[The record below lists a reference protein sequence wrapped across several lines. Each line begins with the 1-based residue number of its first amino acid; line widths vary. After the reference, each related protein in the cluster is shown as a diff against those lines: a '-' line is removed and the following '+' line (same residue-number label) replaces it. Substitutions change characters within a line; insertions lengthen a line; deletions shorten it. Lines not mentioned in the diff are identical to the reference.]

1 KWDSLRSYILR
12 YYMVDSTLEQNP
24 CLKTTKKIT
33 KVTYI
38 RYFNIMLLDISISG
52 EIMEKEWQIDLSLPD
67 IGALMT
73 LLSTAVSSALMGV
86 GSVLYVVMM
95 MTTAYEVKGKDFLIS
110 LMNPEA
116 NLTFEADFVLVVG
129 TLLII
134 SAIFFFITMITS
146 IFELNAVSKKD
157 RNGRINIVFTLFG
170 ISMISLIS
178 ALLSTVLLRYYYY
191 Y

>member
-1 KWDSLRSYILR
+1 
-12 YYMVDSTLEQNP
+12 
-24 CLKTTKKIT
+24 
-33 KVTYI
+33 
-38 RYFNIMLLDISISG
+38 
-52 EIMEKEWQIDLSLPD
+52 MEKEWQIDLNLPD
-67 IGALMT
+67 IGALLT
-73 LLSTAVSSALMGV
+73 LLSTAISSALMGV
-86 GSVLYVVMM
+86 GCVLYVVMM

-116 NLTFEADFVLVVG
+116 NLSFEADFVLVVG

-157 RNGRINIVFTLFG
+157 RNGRINIVFILFG
-170 ISMISLIS
+170 ISMISLIL
-178 ALLSTVLLRYYYY
+178 ALLATVLLRYYYY

>member
-1 KWDSLRSYILR
+1 
-12 YYMVDSTLEQNP
+12 
-24 CLKTTKKIT
+24 
-33 KVTYI
+33 
-38 RYFNIMLLDISISG
+38 
-52 EIMEKEWQIDLSLPD
+52 MEKEWQIDLSLPD
-67 IGALMT
+67 IGALLT

-129 TLLII
+129 TMLII

-178 ALLSTVLLRYYYY
+178 ALLATVLLRYYYY

>member
-1 KWDSLRSYILR
+1 
-12 YYMVDSTLEQNP
+12 
-24 CLKTTKKIT
+24 
-33 KVTYI
+33 
-38 RYFNIMLLDISISG
+38 MLLDISISG

-67 IGALMT
+67 IGALLT

-178 ALLSTVLLRYYYY
+178 ALLATVLLRYYYY

>member
-1 KWDSLRSYILR
+1 
-12 YYMVDSTLEQNP
+12 
-24 CLKTTKKIT
+24 
-33 KVTYI
+33 
-38 RYFNIMLLDISISG
+38 MLLDISISG

-67 IGALMT
+67 IGALLT

-129 TLLII
+129 TMLII

-157 RNGRINIVFTLFG
+157 RNGRINIVFTFFG

-178 ALLSTVLLRYYYY
+178 ALLATVLLRYYYY

>member
-1 KWDSLRSYILR
+1 
-12 YYMVDSTLEQNP
+12 
-24 CLKTTKKIT
+24 
-33 KVTYI
+33 
-38 RYFNIMLLDISISG
+38 
-52 EIMEKEWQIDLSLPD
+52 MEKEWQIDLSLPD
-67 IGALMT
+67 IGALLT

-170 ISMISLIS
+170 ISMMSLIS
-178 ALLSTVLLRYYYY
+178 ALLATVLLRYYYY

>member
-1 KWDSLRSYILR
+1 
-12 YYMVDSTLEQNP
+12 
-24 CLKTTKKIT
+24 
-33 KVTYI
+33 
-38 RYFNIMLLDISISG
+38 MLLDISISG

-67 IGALMT
+67 IGALLT

-129 TLLII
+129 TMLII

-178 ALLSTVLLRYYYY
+178 ALLATVLLRYYYY

>member
-1 KWDSLRSYILR
+1 
-12 YYMVDSTLEQNP
+12 
-24 CLKTTKKIT
+24 
-33 KVTYI
+33 
-38 RYFNIMLLDISISG
+38 MLLDISISG

-67 IGALMT
+67 IGALLT

-170 ISMISLIS
+170 ISMMSLIS
-178 ALLSTVLLRYYYY
+178 ALLATVLLRYYYY

>member
-1 KWDSLRSYILR
+1 
-12 YYMVDSTLEQNP
+12 
-24 CLKTTKKIT
+24 
-33 KVTYI
+33 
-38 RYFNIMLLDISISG
+38 MLLDISISG
-52 EIMEKEWQIDLSLPD
+52 EIMEKEWQIDLNLPD
-67 IGALMT
+67 IGALLT
-73 LLSTAVSSALMGV
+73 LLSTAISSALMGV

-129 TLLII
+129 TLLIV

-157 RNGRINIVFTLFG
+157 RNGRINIVFILFC

>member
-1 KWDSLRSYILR
+1 
-12 YYMVDSTLEQNP
+12 
-24 CLKTTKKIT
+24 
-33 KVTYI
+33 
-38 RYFNIMLLDISISG
+38 
-52 EIMEKEWQIDLSLPD
+52 MEKEWQIDLSLPD
-67 IGALMT
+67 IGALLT

-134 SAIFFFITMITS
+134 SAVFFFITMITS

-157 RNGRINIVFTLFG
+157 RNGRINIVFILFG

-178 ALLSTVLLRYYYY
+178 ALLATVLLRYYYY

>member
-1 KWDSLRSYILR
+1 
-12 YYMVDSTLEQNP
+12 
-24 CLKTTKKIT
+24 
-33 KVTYI
+33 
-38 RYFNIMLLDISISG
+38 
-52 EIMEKEWQIDLSLPD
+52 MEKEWQIDLSLPD
-67 IGALMT
+67 IGALLT

-178 ALLSTVLLRYYYY
+178 ALLATVLLRYYYY

>member
-1 KWDSLRSYILR
+1 MSKKLA
-12 YYMVDSTLEQNP
+12 
-24 CLKTTKKIT
+24 KKIT

-52 EIMEKEWQIDLSLPD
+52 EIMEKEWQIDLNLPD
-67 IGALMT
+67 IGALLT
-73 LLSTAVSSALMGV
+73 LLSTAISSALMGV

-129 TLLII
+129 TLLIV

-157 RNGRINIVFTLFG
+157 RNGRINIVFILFC

-178 ALLSTVLLRYYYY
+178 ALLATVLLRYYYY

>member
-1 KWDSLRSYILR
+1 
-12 YYMVDSTLEQNP
+12 
-24 CLKTTKKIT
+24 
-33 KVTYI
+33 
-38 RYFNIMLLDISISG
+38 MLLDISISG
-52 EIMEKEWQIDLSLPD
+52 EIMEKEWQIDLNLPD
-67 IGALMT
+67 IGALLT
-73 LLSTAVSSALMGV
+73 LLSTAISSALMGV
-86 GSVLYVVMM
+86 GCVLYVVMM

-116 NLTFEADFVLVVG
+116 NLSFEADFVLVVG

-157 RNGRINIVFTLFG
+157 RNGRINIVFILFG
-170 ISMISLIS
+170 ISMISLIL
-178 ALLSTVLLRYYYY
+178 ALLATVLLRYYYY